1 MAKIYLTRSFT
12 ESGGGASIT
21 VEFIET
27 TQTKDEIVS
36 IANSNEYPALIRIET
51 ETDIFEYI
59 NRFEILRVT
68 D

>member
-12 ESGGGASIT
+12 ESGGGAGTT

-27 TQTKDEIVS
+27 TKTKEEIAS
-36 IANSNEYPALIRIET
+36 MANSNLYPALIRIET

-59 NRFEILRVT
+59 NRYEIVRVT